1 MPYNLKPKL
10 HSGLRNG
17 KVNDL
22 IFSVTLRSAQTKA
35 NKELS
40 KNKASC
46 NNSERF
52 IVQQFGCPCNKVEYN
67 SMLFSNLHMLR
78 HTAE

>member
-1 MPYNLKPKL
+1 MPYNVKPKI
-10 HSGLRNG
+10 HSCLRNG

-46 NNSERF
+46 NNSE
-52 IVQQFGCPCNKVEYN
+52 GLLY
-67 SMLFSNLHMLR
+67 SNLVVLAIKLTTLACHIQICIR
-78 HTAE
+78 